1 MTTLQEIFV
10 DINGANRYVTVSAKA
25 EDDAGRIVLIN
36 LLDNGALYALPADA
50 EARAVMIRPNGTK
63 ALITAQVIDG
73 KVQLTMKKSSMLI
86 LGTSQ
91 VEILLSTTDGKVITT
106 AQFAIKVHGAQST
119 AGMEQSDD
127 WSALRDALSKLS
139 QVPAAEDVATLK
151 AAVALV
157 NGRLHKQAQ
166 TTHIQAVLA
175 AKFTPTAE
183 GTYEAPVY
191 LSLTSAA
198 RQYGTVLTLAD
209 GGVKIGKGVSKVRV
223 TGQAYM
229 YESTALTQCEMDLY
243 IVKAD
248 GTATRIE
255 RCICTRSGK
264 YETYITGP
272 IVTAVSEGDIIKL
285 AYIGKADTSFINY
298 NDSTMLNVTVEE
310 WDLSTAAG
318 ADLSADDV
326 LLNKWHTGTAIDG
339 AAGSET
345 TYPASGISSAFI
357 GDLYLNLS
365 TGTVYQCTTT
375 GTADKATWKY
385 MAVLSNVGDGTVQAK
400 HLAEGAALGNIGLN
414 SITSAKIAERA
425 ITSAKIAYSGV
436 EQDNIKDG
444 AVTTQK
450 IGSKALKA
458 WHFSD
463 GIIGKGLLTDAL
475 AKEITDATTGL
486 AEVKEELAG
495 AGETWEP
502 VFSKTF
508 DADTTASQQWN
519 LTKPCRKIRLRMAV
533 AGSAANS
540 AAGDQTV
547 YINSYTSKCFLPN
560 AFRFETATT
569 KGSFA
574 VAEAEITEDMV
585 RVQTN
590 KSNIASNFNAA
601 NLMAGGTIW
610 AASGITFNIFKD
622 AEGHGAIKALSFPTN
637 GKTIGAGTQVEVLGV
652 AK

>member
-1 MTTLQEIFV
+1 MTTLQEIFI

-25 EDDAGRIVLIN
+25 EDDAGRVVLIN

-73 KVQLTMKKSSMLI
+73 KVQLAMKSSMLI
-86 LGTSQ
+86 LGTSK

-106 AQFAIKVHGAQST
+106 AKFAIKVHGTQST

-157 NGRLHKQAQ
+157 NGRLQKQAQ

-198 RQYGTVLTLAD
+198 RQYGTALTLAD
-209 GGVKIGKGVSKVRV
+209 GGVKIGKGVSKVRI

-248 GTATRIE
+248 GTATRVE

-285 AYIGKADTSFINY
+285 AYIGKQDTSFINY
-298 NDSTMLNVTVEE
+298 NDATMLNVTVEE

-339 AAGSET
+339 AAGSES

-414 SITSAKIAERA
+414 SITSAKIADRA
-425 ITSAKIAYSGV
+425 ITSEKITYSGV

-444 AVTTQK
+444 AVTTPK

-463 GIIGKGLLTDAL
+463 SIIGKGLLTDAL

-486 AEVKEELAG
+486 AEVKEELAD

-508 DADTTASQQWN
+508 DADTTANQRWDLAN
-519 LTKPCRKIRLRMAV
+519 PCRKIRLRMAV
-533 AGSAANS
+533 AGSASNS
-540 AAGDQTV
+540 AAGDTTV
-547 YINSYTSKCFLPN
+547 YLNSYTSKCFLPN
-560 AFRFETATT
+560 VFRYETDAA
-569 KGSFA
+569 KGSLA
-574 VAEAEITEDMV
+574 VAEVDITGNMV

-590 KSNIASNFNAA
+590 KTNISSNFNAT
-601 NLMAGGTIW
+601 NVLAGNAIW
-610 AASGITFNIFKD
+610 NASGITFNIMRD
-622 AEGHGAIKALSFPTN
+622 VENHGAIKALSFPTN
-637 GKTIGAGTQVEVLGV
+637 GKTIGSGTQVEILGV

>member
-1 MTTLQEIFV
+1 MTTLQEIFI

-25 EDDAGRIVLIN
+25 EDDAGRVVLIN

-73 KVQLTMKKSSMLI
+73 KVQLTMKSSMLI

-106 AQFAIKVHGAQST
+106 AKFDVKVHGAQST

-198 RQYGTVLTLAD
+198 RQYGTALTLSS
-209 GGVKIGKGVSKVRV
+209 GGVKIGKGISKVRI

-229 YESTALTQCEMDLY
+229 YESTDLTSCEMDLY

-248 GTATRIE
+248 GTAKRIE
-255 RCICTRSGK
+255 RCIRTRSAK

-285 AYIGKADTSFINY
+285 AYIGKPDTSFINY
-298 NDSTMLNVTVEE
+298 NDGTMLNVTVEE

-375 GTADKATWKY
+375 GTAEKATWKY
-385 MAVLSNVGDGTVQAK
+385 MTVLSNVGDGTVQAK
-400 HLAEGAALGNIGLN
+400 HLAEGAALENIGLN
-414 SITSAKIAERA
+414 SITSAKIADRA
-425 ITSAKIAYSGV
+425 ITSAKIGYGAV
-436 EQDNIKDG
+436 EQDNIKEG
-444 AVTTQK
+444 AVTTLK

-463 GIIGKGLLTDAL
+463 SIIGKGLLTDAL
-475 AKEITDATTGL
+475 AKEITAATTGL

-502 VFSKTF
+502 VFSKAF
-508 DADTTASQQWN
+508 DADTAANQRWD
-519 LTKPCRKIRLRMAV
+519 LAKPCKKIRLRMAV
-533 AGSAANS
+533 AGSVANS

-547 YINSYTSKCFLPN
+547 YMNSYTSKCFLPN
-560 AFRFETATT
+560 AFRYETATT
-569 KGSFA
+569 KGAFV
-574 VAEAEITEDMV
+574 VAEIEIAEDMV
-585 RVQTN
+585 RVLVN
-590 KSNIASNFNAA
+590 KGNISSGFNAA
-601 NLMAGGTIW
+601 NLMTGGAIW
-610 AASGITFNIFKD
+610 AASGVTFNIFKD
-622 AEGHGAIKALSFPTN
+622 VEGHGAIKALSFPTN
-637 GKTIGAGTQVEVLGV
+637 GKTIGAGTQIEILGV

>member
-1 MTTLQEIFV
+1 MTTLQEIFI

-25 EDDAGRIVLIN
+25 EDDAGRVVLIN

-73 KVQLTMKKSSMLI
+73 KVQLTMKSSMLI
-86 LGTSQ
+86 LGTSK

-106 AQFAIKVHGAQST
+106 AKFDVKVHGAQST

-191 LSLTSAA
+191 LNLTSAA
-198 RQYGTVLTLAD
+198 RQYGTALTLAD
-209 GGVKIGKGVSKVRV
+209 GGVKIGKGISKVRI

-229 YESTALTQCEMDLY
+229 YESTALTLCEMDLY

-248 GTATRIE
+248 GTATRVE

-285 AYIGKADTSFINY
+285 AYIGKPDTSFINY
-298 NDSTMLNVTVEE
+298 NDATMLNVTVEE

-385 MAVLSNVGDGTVQAK
+385 MTVLSNVGDGTVQAK

-414 SITSAKIAERA
+414 SITSAKIADRA
-425 ITSAKIAYSGV
+425 ITSAKIGYGAV
-436 EQDNIKDG
+436 EQDNIKEG
-444 AVTTQK
+444 AVTTLK

-463 GIIGKGLLTDAL
+463 SIIGKGLLTDAL

-486 AEVKEELAG
+486 AEVKEKLAG
-495 AGETWEP
+495 VGETWEP

-508 DADTTASQQWN
+508 DADTTASQRWD
-519 LTKPCRKIRLRMAV
+519 LAKPCRKIRLRMAV

-574 VAEAEITEDMV
+574 VAEVDITDDMV
-585 RVQTN
+585 RVQAN

-601 NLMAGGTIW
+601 NSMAGGTIW

-622 AEGHGAIKALSFPTN
+622 TEGHGAIKALSFPTN
-637 GKTIGAGTQVEVLGV
+637 GKTIGAGTQIEILGV

>member
-1 MTTLQEIFV
+1 MTTLQEIFI
-10 DINGANRYVTVSAKA
+10 DINGANRSVTVSAKA

-36 LLDNGALYALPADA
+36 FLDNGALYALPAGAD
-50 EARAVMIRPNGTK
+50 ARAVMIRPNGTK

-73 KVQLTMKKSSMLI
+73 KVQLTMKSSMLI

-106 AQFAIKVHGAQST
+106 AKFDVKVHGTQST

-157 NGRLHKQAQ
+157 NGRLQKQAQ

-175 AKFTPTAE
+175 AKFTPTVE
-183 GTYEAPVY
+183 GTYEVPVY

-198 RQYGTVLTLAD
+198 RQYGTALTLAD
-209 GGVKIGKGVSKVRV
+209 GGVKIGKGVSKVRI

-298 NDSTMLNVTVEE
+298 NDGTMLNVTVEE

-414 SITSAKIAERA
+414 SITSAKIADRA
-425 ITSAKIAYSGV
+425 ITSAKIGYGAV
-436 EQDNIKDG
+436 EQDNINGG
-444 AVTTQK
+444 AVTTPK
-450 IGSKALKA
+450 IAGKSVRA
-458 WHFSD
+458 WHIAD
-463 GIIGKGLLTDAL
+463 GAITKGLLADAL
-475 AKEITDATTGL
+475 AKEITDATAGI

-502 VFSKTF
+502 VFSKAF
-508 DADTTASQQWN
+508 DADTTANQRWD
-519 LTKPCRKIRLRMAV
+519 LAKPCKKIRLRMAV
-533 AGSAANS
+533 AGSTANS
-540 AAGDQTV
+540 AAGDNTV
-547 YINSYTSKCFLPN
+547 YINSYTSKCMLPN

-569 KGSFA
+569 KGSFV
-574 VAEAEITEDMV
+574 VAEVEIAEDMV
-585 RVQTN
+585 RVQAN
-590 KSNIASNFNAA
+590 KSNISSNFNAA
-601 NLMAGGTIW
+601 NSMTGGTIW
-610 AASGITFNIFKD
+610 NASGITFNIFKD
-622 AEGHGAIKALSFPTN
+622 TEGHGAIKALSFPTN
-637 GKTIGAGTQVEVLGV
+637 GKTIGAGTQIEILGV

>member
-1 MTTLQEIFV
+1 MTTLQEIFI

-25 EDDAGRIVLIN
+25 EDDAGRIILIN

-73 KVQLTMKKSSMLI
+73 KVQLTMKSSMLI
-86 LGTSQ
+86 LGTSK

-106 AQFAIKVHGAQST
+106 AKFDVKVHGAQST

-157 NGRLHKQAQ
+157 NGRLQKQAQ

-191 LSLTSAA
+191 LNLTSAA
-198 RQYGTVLTLAD
+198 RQYGTALTLAD
-209 GGVKIGKGVSKVRV
+209 GGVKIGKGVSKVRI

-248 GTATRIE
+248 GTATRVE

-285 AYIGKADTSFINY
+285 AYIGKPDTSFINY

-375 GTADKATWKY
+375 GTAEKATWKY
-385 MAVLSNVGDGTVQAK
+385 MTVLSNVGDGTVQAK

-414 SITSAKIAERA
+414 SITSAKIADRA
-425 ITSAKIAYSGV
+425 ITSAKIGYGAV

-444 AVTTQK
+444 AVTTPK

-463 GIIGKGLLTDAL
+463 SIIGKGLLTDAL

-495 AGETWEP
+495 AGETWET
-502 VFSKTF
+502 VFTKTF
-508 DADTTASQQWN
+508 DEDTTANQRWD
-519 LTKPCRKIRLRMAV
+519 LAKPCRKIRLRMAV
-533 AGSAANS
+533 AGSASNS
-540 AAGDQTV
+540 AAGDTTV
-547 YINSYTSKCFLPN
+547 YLNSYTSKCFLPN
-560 AFRFETATT
+560 VFRYETDAA
-569 KGSFA
+569 KGSLA
-574 VAEAEITEDMV
+574 VAEVDITGNMV

-590 KSNIASNFNAA
+590 KTNISSSFNAA
-601 NLMAGGTIW
+601 NVLAGNAIW

-637 GKTIGAGTQVEVLGV
+637 GKTIGAGTQIEILGV

>member
-1 MTTLQEIFV
+1 MTTLQEIFI

-25 EDDAGRIVLIN
+25 EDDAGRIILIN
-36 LLDNGALYALPADA
+36 LLDNGALYALPAGA

-73 KVQLTMKKSSMLI
+73 KVQLTMKSSMLI
-86 LGTSQ
+86 LGTSK

-106 AQFAIKVHGAQST
+106 AKFAIKVHGTQST

-191 LSLTSAA
+191 LNLTSAA
-198 RQYGTVLTLAD
+198 RQYGTALTLAD

-229 YESTALTQCEMDLY
+229 YESTNLTSCEMDLY

-248 GTATRIE
+248 GTAKRIE
-255 RCICTRSGK
+255 RCIRTRSAK

-285 AYIGKADTSFINY
+285 AYIGKPDTSFINY
-298 NDSTMLNVTVEE
+298 NDATMLNVTVEE

-339 AAGSET
+339 AAGSES

-385 MAVLSNVGDGTVQAK
+385 MAVLSNVSDGTVQAK

-414 SITSAKIAERA
+414 SITSAKIADRA
-425 ITSAKIAYSGV
+425 ITSAKIGYGAV

-444 AVTTQK
+444 AVTTPK

-463 GIIGKGLLTDAL
+463 SIIGKGLLTDAL

-486 AEVKEELAG
+486 AEVKEELAA

-540 AAGDQTV
+540 AAGDNTV
-547 YINSYTSKCFLPN
+547 YINSYTSKCMLPN
-560 AFRFETATT
+560 AFRFETATA
-569 KGSFA
+569 KGSFV
-574 VAEAEITEDMV
+574 VAEVEIAEDMV
-585 RVQTN
+585 RVLVN
-590 KSNIASNFNAA
+590 KGNISSNFNAA
-601 NLMAGGTIW
+601 KSMTGGTIW

-637 GKTIGAGTQVEVLGV
+637 GKTIGVGTRIEVLGV

>member
-1 MTTLQEIFV
+1 MTTLQEIFI

-25 EDDAGRIVLIN
+25 EDDAGRVVLIN
-36 LLDNGALYALPADA
+36 LLDNGALYALPAGS

-73 KVQLTMKKSSMLI
+73 KVQLTMKSSMLI

-91 VEILLSTTDGKVITT
+91 VEILLSTADGKVITT
-106 AQFAIKVHGAQST
+106 AKFAVKVHGTQST

-157 NGRLHKQAQ
+157 NGRLQKQAQ

-191 LSLTSAA
+191 LSLTSTA
-198 RQYGTVLTLAD
+198 RQYGTALTLAD
-209 GGVKIGKGVSKVRV
+209 GGIKIGKGVSKVRI

-248 GTATRIE
+248 GTATRVE

-285 AYIGKADTSFINY
+285 AYIGKPDTSFINY
-298 NDSTMLNVTVEE
+298 NDATMLNVTVEE

-339 AAGSET
+339 AVGSES

-414 SITSAKIAERA
+414 SITSAKIADRA
-425 ITSAKIAYSGV
+425 ITSAKIGYGAV
-436 EQDNIKDG
+436 EQDNIKEG
-444 AVTTQK
+444 AVTTLK

-463 GIIGKGLLTDAL
+463 SIIGKGLLTDAL

-486 AEVKEELAG
+486 AEVKEKLAG
-495 AGETWEP
+495 AGETWET
-502 VFSKTF
+502 VFTKTF
-508 DADTTASQQWN
+508 DEDTTVNQQWN
-519 LTKPCRKIRLRMAV
+519 LAKPCRKIRLRMAV

-574 VAEAEITEDMV
+574 VAEVEITEDMV

-590 KSNIASNFNAA
+590 KSNIASKFNAA
-601 NLMAGGTIW
+601 NSMTGGSIW
-610 AASGITFNIFKD
+610 LASGITFNIFKD

>member
-1 MTTLQEIFV
+1 MTTLQEIFI

-25 EDDAGRIVLIN
+25 EDDAGRVVLIN

-73 KVQLTMKKSSMLI
+73 KVQLTMKSSMLI

-106 AQFAIKVHGAQST
+106 AKFDVKVHGAQST

-198 RQYGTVLTLAD
+198 RQYGTALTLSS
-209 GGVKIGKGVSKVRV
+209 GGVKIGKGISKVRI

-229 YESTALTQCEMDLY
+229 YESTDLTSCEMDLY

-248 GTATRIE
+248 GTAKRIE
-255 RCICTRSGK
+255 RCIRTRSAK

-285 AYIGKADTSFINY
+285 AYIGKPDTSFINY
-298 NDSTMLNVTVEE
+298 NDGTMLNVTVEE

-375 GTADKATWKY
+375 GTAEKATWKY
-385 MAVLSNVGDGTVQAK
+385 MTVLSNVGDGTVQAK

-414 SITSAKIAERA
+414 SITSAKIADRA
-425 ITSAKIAYSGV
+425 ITSAKIGYDAV
-436 EQDNIKDG
+436 EQDNIKEG
-444 AVTTQK
+444 AVTTLK

-463 GIIGKGLLTDAL
+463 SIIGKGLLTDAL
-475 AKEITDATTGL
+475 AKEITAATTGL

-502 VFSKTF
+502 VFSKAF
-508 DADTTASQQWN
+508 DADTAANQRWD
-519 LTKPCRKIRLRMAV
+519 LAKPCKKIRLRMAV
-533 AGSAANS
+533 AGSVANS

-547 YINSYTSKCFLPN
+547 YMNSYTSKCFLPN
-560 AFRFETATT
+560 AFRYETATT
-569 KGSFA
+569 KGAFV
-574 VAEAEITEDMV
+574 VAEIEIAEDMV
-585 RVQTN
+585 RVLVN
-590 KSNIASNFNAA
+590 KGNISSGFNAA
-601 NLMAGGTIW
+601 NLMTGGAIW
-610 AASGITFNIFKD
+610 AASGVTFNIFKD
-622 AEGHGAIKALSFPTN
+622 VEGHGAIKALSFPTN
-637 GKTIGAGTQVEVLGV
+637 GKTIGAGTQIEILGV

>member
-1 MTTLQEIFV
+1 MTTLQEIFI

-25 EDDAGRIVLIN
+25 EDDAGRIILIN

-63 ALITAQVIDG
+63 ALITTQVIDG
-73 KVQLTMKKSSMLI
+73 KVQLTMKSSMLI

-91 VEILLSTTDGKVITT
+91 VEILLSTTDGKIVTT
-106 AQFAIKVHGAQST
+106 AKFDVKVHATQST

-157 NGRLHKQAQ
+157 NGRLQKQAQ

-175 AKFTPTAE
+175 AKFKPTAE

-191 LSLTSAA
+191 LNLTSAA
-198 RQYGTVLTLAD
+198 RQYGTALTLAD

-285 AYIGKADTSFINY
+285 AYIGKPDTSFINY
-298 NDSTMLNVTVEE
+298 NDATMLNVTVEE

-345 TYPASGISSAFI
+345 TYPASGINSAFI

-414 SITSAKIAERA
+414 SITSAKIADRA
-425 ITSAKIAYSGV
+425 ITSAKIGYGGV

-463 GIIGKGLLTDAL
+463 SIIGKGLLTDAL

-495 AGETWEP
+495 AGETWET
-502 VFSKTF
+502 VFTKTF
-508 DADTTASQQWN
+508 DADTTASQRWD
-519 LTKPCRKIRLRMAV
+519 LAKPCRKIRLRMAV

-601 NLMAGGTIW
+601 NSMTGGSIW
-610 AASGITFNIFKD
+610 LASGITFNIFKD

-637 GKTIGAGTQVEVLGV
+637 GKTIGAGTRIEVLGV

>member
-25 EDDAGRIVLIN
+25 EDDAGRIILIN

-73 KVQLTMKKSSMLI
+73 KVQLTMKSSMLI

-106 AQFAIKVHGAQST
+106 AKFDVKVHGAQST

-139 QVPAAEDVATLK
+139 KVPAAEDVATLK

-157 NGRLHKQAQ
+157 NGRLQKQAQ

-191 LSLTSAA
+191 LNLTSAA
-198 RQYGTVLTLAD
+198 RQYGTALTLAD

-229 YESTALTQCEMDLY
+229 YESTNLTSCEMDLY

-248 GTATRIE
+248 GTAKRIE
-255 RCICTRSGK
+255 RCIRTRSAK

-285 AYIGKADTSFINY
+285 AYIGKQDTSFINY
-298 NDSTMLNVTVEE
+298 NDATMLNVTVEE

-326 LLNKWHTGTAIDG
+326 LLNKWYTGTAIDG
-339 AAGSET
+339 AAGSES
-345 TYPASGISSAFI
+345 TYPASGIRSAFI

-365 TGTVYQCTTT
+365 TGTVYQCTAT

-385 MAVLSNVGDGTVQAK
+385 MTVLSNVGDGTVQAK

-414 SITSAKIAERA
+414 SITSAKIADRA
-425 ITSAKIAYSGV
+425 ITSTKIAYSGV

-463 GIIGKGLLTDAL
+463 SIIGKGLLTDAL

-486 AEVKEELAG
+486 AEVQEELAG

-508 DADTTASQQWN
+508 DADTTANQQWN

-540 AAGDQTV
+540 AAGDITV

-574 VAEAEITEDMV
+574 VAEVEITEDMV

-590 KSNIASNFNAA
+590 KSNIASKFNAA
-601 NLMAGGTIW
+601 NSMTGGSIW
-610 AASGITFNIFKD
+610 LASGITFNIFKD
-622 AEGHGAIKALSFPTN
+622 AEGHGAIKVLSFPTN
-637 GKTIGAGTQVEVLGV
+637 GKTIGAGTQIEILGV

>member
-1 MTTLQEIFV
+1 MTTLQEIFI

-25 EDDAGRIVLIN
+25 EDDAGRVVLIN

-73 KVQLTMKKSSMLI
+73 KVQLTMKSSMLI

-106 AQFAIKVHGAQST
+106 AKFDVKVHGAQST

-198 RQYGTVLTLAD
+198 RQYGTALTLSS
-209 GGVKIGKGVSKVRV
+209 GGVKIGKGISKVRI

-229 YESTALTQCEMDLY
+229 YESTDLTSCEMDLF

-248 GTATRIE
+248 GTAKRIE
-255 RCICTRSGK
+255 RCIRTRSAK

-285 AYIGKADTSFINY
+285 AYIGKPDTSFINY
-298 NDSTMLNVTVEE
+298 NDGTMLNVTVEE

-375 GTADKATWKY
+375 GTAEKATWKY
-385 MAVLSNVGDGTVQAK
+385 MTVLSNVGDGTVQAK

-414 SITSAKIAERA
+414 SITSAKIADRA
-425 ITSAKIAYSGV
+425 ITSAKIGYGAV
-436 EQDNIKDG
+436 EQDNIKEG
-444 AVTTQK
+444 AVTTLK

-463 GIIGKGLLTDAL
+463 SIIGKGLLTDAL
-475 AKEITDATTGL
+475 AKEITAATTGL

-502 VFSKTF
+502 VFSKAF
-508 DADTTASQQWN
+508 DADTAANQRWD
-519 LTKPCRKIRLRMAV
+519 LAKPCKKIRLRMAV
-533 AGSAANS
+533 AGSVANS

-547 YINSYTSKCFLPN
+547 YMNSYTSKCFLPN
-560 AFRFETATT
+560 AFRYETATT
-569 KGSFA
+569 KGAFV
-574 VAEAEITEDMV
+574 VAEIEIAEDMV
-585 RVQTN
+585 RVLVN
-590 KSNIASNFNAA
+590 KGNISSGFNAA
-601 NLMAGGTIW
+601 NLMTGGAIW
-610 AASGITFNIFKD
+610 AASGVTFNIFKD
-622 AEGHGAIKALSFPTN
+622 VEGHGAIKALSFPTN
-637 GKTIGAGTQVEVLGV
+637 GKTIGAGTQIEILGV

>member
-1 MTTLQEIFV
+1 MTTLQEIFI

-25 EDDAGRIVLIN
+25 EDDAGRVVLIN

-73 KVQLTMKKSSMLI
+73 KVQLTMKSSMLI

-91 VEILLSTTDGKVITT
+91 VEILLSTTDDKVITT
-106 AQFAIKVHGAQST
+106 AKFAIKVHGTQST

-139 QVPAAEDVATLK
+139 KVPAAEDVATLK

-157 NGRLHKQAQ
+157 NGRLQKQAQ

-175 AKFTPTAE
+175 AKFKPTAE

-191 LSLTSAA
+191 LNLTSAA
-198 RQYGTVLTLAD
+198 RQYGTALTLAD
-209 GGVKIGKGVSKVRV
+209 GGVKIGKGVSKVRI

-285 AYIGKADTSFINY
+285 AYIGKPDTSFINY

-310 WDLSTAAG
+310 WNLSTAAG

-365 TGTVYQCTTT
+365 TGTVYQCTAT

-414 SITSAKIAERA
+414 SITSAKIADRA
-425 ITSAKIAYSGV
+425 ITGTKIAYSGV

-463 GIIGKGLLTDAL
+463 SIIGKGLLTDAL
-475 AKEITDATTGL
+475 VKEITDATTGL
-486 AEVKEELAG
+486 AEVKEKLAG
-495 AGETWEP
+495 AGEIWEP

-508 DADTTASQQWN
+508 DADTTANQQWN

-547 YINSYTSKCFLPN
+547 YLNSYTSKCFLPN
-560 AFRFETATT
+560 AFRFETDAA
-569 KGSFA
+569 KGAFA

-601 NLMAGGTIW
+601 NSMTGGSIW

-622 AEGHGAIKALSFPTN
+622 VEGHGSIKALSFPTN

>member
-1 MTTLQEIFV
+1 MTTLQEIFI

-36 LLDNGALYALPADA
+36 ILDNGALYALPASA

-73 KVQLTMKKSSMLI
+73 KVQLTMKSSMLI

-106 AQFAIKVHGAQST
+106 AKFAIKVHGTQST
-119 AGMEQSDD
+119 AGMELSDD

-157 NGRLHKQAQ
+157 NGRLQKQVQ

-198 RQYGTVLTLAD
+198 RQYGTALTLAD

-243 IVKAD
+243 IVKTD

-339 AAGSET
+339 AAGSEI

-375 GTADKATWKY
+375 GTPDKATWKY

-414 SITSAKIAERA
+414 SITSEKIAERA
-425 ITSAKIAYSGV
+425 ITSKKIAYGGV

-444 AVTTQK
+444 AVTTPK

-463 GIIGKGLLTDAL
+463 SIIGKGLLTDTL

-495 AGETWEP
+495 VGETWET
-502 VFSKTF
+502 VFTKTF
-508 DADTTASQQWN
+508 DVDTTANQQWN

-574 VAEAEITEDMV
+574 VAEVDITDDMV
-585 RVQTN
+585 RVQAN

-601 NLMAGGTIW
+601 NSMTGGSIW
-610 AASGITFNIFKD
+610 NASGITFNIFRDVEKHD
-622 AEGHGAIKALSFPTN
+622 AIKALSFPTN
-637 GKTIGAGTQVEVLGV
+637 GKTIGAGTRIEILGV

>member
-1 MTTLQEIFV
+1 MTTLQEIFI

-36 LLDNGALYALPADA
+36 FLDNGALYALPAGA

-73 KVQLTMKKSSMLI
+73 KVQLTMKSSMLI

-106 AQFAIKVHGAQST
+106 AKFDVKVHGAQST

-157 NGRLHKQAQ
+157 NGRLQKQAQ

-198 RQYGTVLTLAD
+198 RQYGTALTLAD
-209 GGVKIGKGVSKVRV
+209 GGVKIGKGVSKVRI

-248 GTATRIE
+248 GTETRIE

-285 AYIGKADTSFINY
+285 AYIGKQDTSFINY

-339 AAGSET
+339 AAGSES

-414 SITSAKIAERA
+414 SISSAKIADRA
-425 ITSAKIAYSGV
+425 ITSAKIGYGAV

-444 AVTTQK
+444 AVTTPK
-450 IGSKALKA
+450 IAGKSVRA
-458 WHFSD
+458 WHIAD
-463 GIIGKGLLTDAL
+463 GAITKGLLADAL
-475 AKEITDATTGL
+475 AKEITDATAGI

-495 AGETWEP
+495 AGETWET

-508 DADTTASQQWN
+508 DEDTTANQRWD

-533 AGSAANS
+533 AGSAANT
-540 AAGDQTV
+540 AAGDHTI

-560 AFRFETATT
+560 VFRSETDTAKGAFAIADVEMT
-569 KGSFA
+569 G
-574 VAEAEITEDMV
+574 DMV

-601 NLMAGGTIW
+601 SSMTGGSIW
-610 AASGITFNIFKD
+610 NASGITFNIFKD
-622 AEGHGAIKALSFPTN
+622 TEGHGAIKALSFPTN
-637 GKTIGAGTQVEVLGV
+637 GKTIGAGTRIEVLGV

>member
-1 MTTLQEIFV
+1 MTTLQEIFI

-25 EDDAGRIVLIN
+25 EDDAGRVVLIN

-73 KVQLTMKKSSMLI
+73 KVQLTMKSSMLI

-106 AQFAIKVHGAQST
+106 AKFDVKVHGTQST
-119 AGMEQSDD
+119 AGMEESDD

-157 NGRLHKQAQ
+157 NGRLQKQAQ

-198 RQYGTVLTLAD
+198 RQYGTALTLAD
-209 GGVKIGKGVSKVRV
+209 GGVKIGKGISKVRI

-229 YESTALTQCEMDLY
+229 YESTALTLCEMDLY

-248 GTATRIE
+248 GTATRVE

-285 AYIGKADTSFINY
+285 AYIGKPDTSFINY
-298 NDSTMLNVTVEE
+298 NDATMLNVTVEE

-414 SITSAKIAERA
+414 SITSAKIADRA
-425 ITSAKIAYSGV
+425 ITSAKIGYGAV
-436 EQDNIKDG
+436 EQDNIKEG
-444 AVTTQK
+444 AVTTLK

-463 GIIGKGLLTDAL
+463 SIIGKGLLTDAL
-475 AKEITDATTGL
+475 AKEITAATTGL

-495 AGETWEP
+495 TGETWET
-502 VFSKTF
+502 VFTKTF
-508 DADTTASQQWN
+508 DADTTASQRWD
-519 LTKPCRKIRLRMAV
+519 LAKPCRKIRLRMAV
-533 AGSAANS
+533 AGSVANS

-574 VAEAEITEDMV
+574 VAEVEITEDMV

-601 NLMAGGTIW
+601 NSMTGGSIW
-610 AASGITFNIFKD
+610 LASGITFNIFRDVEK
-622 AEGHGAIKALSFPTN
+622 HGVIKALSFPTN
-637 GKTIGAGTQVEVLGV
+637 GKTIGAGTQVEILGV